1 MNVEFQIHGVLSSGQ
16 KTWKQEDRDYYT
28 QFYSDQTEDVLMIV
42 EVVNRPH
49 GISTYYNYLRN
60 NNILSARVGSYFG
73 MTMRIDGAFCRDVK
87 SIYMM
92 LDNLFN
98 KMMVGSL
105 LIAKGDKYEYAIDSF
120 DAQNDYLSQVER
132 QFSNMLNAF
141 CSPQDF
147 FEISSAYISQGTKL
161 SVNAS
166 EITIPTAVETIKQR
180 AKLYLSPTYQSKAA
194 QKKIADA
201 KAEADAAVADANA
214 RIRAAE
220 DAHSK
225 SKQRQEQEYENWEKE
240 RQSLEE
246 ARNAAIK
253 DYEELEEKMRKAELD
268 TSINAKISEIKEPLI
283 QLAGLVAGR
292 FQEDTYGNVQYE
304 SQCHKKDSK
313 KDKLQVW
320 LPWAICILLGIVL
333 ACTIWYMDSAKNT
346 DQSDTIKKQ
355 SEKIEQLENSVRKM
369 SNQSDIIKKQSEKIE
384 QLENS
389 IRKMSNPIGAMEQQV
404 KAEEPVK
411 YNLAKLRINIKELA
425 ARAGGLTVGS
435 TYTCE
440 ITGGDYPKDGYW
452 VIYEG
457 ENRIQGN
464 VFTVSSPSGTQV
476 KITYYKGTD
485 VIKERTIN
493 VF

>member
-16 KTWKQEDRDYYT
+16 KTWKQEDQDYYK

-42 EVVNRPH
+42 EIVNRPH
-49 GISTYYNYLRN
+49 GVSTYYNYLRN

-73 MTMRIDGAFCRDVK
+73 MTMRIDGSFCRDVK
-87 SIYMM
+87 SIFMI

-105 LIAKGDKYEYAIDSF
+105 VVPKGEKYEYAIDSF
-120 DAQNDYLSQVER
+120 ASHNDYLLKVEK

-147 FEISSAYISQGTKL
+147 FDISSAYTSQGMKQ

-166 EITIPTAVETIKQR
+166 EITISMTVETIKQR

-214 RIRAAE
+214 RIQAAE
-220 DAHSK
+220 NAHSK
-225 SKQRQEQEYENWEKE
+225 SRQKQEQEYESWKKEKKA
-240 RQSLEE
+240 LEE
-246 ARNAAIK
+246 ERDAAIQN
-253 DYEELEEKMRKAELD
+253 YRELEKKVRKADLN
-268 TSINAKISEIKEPLI
+268 TSINAKISEIKQPLI
-283 QLAGLVAGR
+283 QLAGLMTER
-292 FQEDTYGNVQYE
+292 FQEDTYGNVQEKPQPHKNE
-304 SQCHKKDSK
+304 SKE
-313 KDKLQVW
+313 DKLLVW
-320 LPWAICILLGIVL
+320 LPWAICVLLGIAL
-333 ACTIWYMDSAKNT
+333 AGTIWYMGGDKNT
-346 DQSDTIKKQ
+346 D
-355 SEKIEQLENSVRKM
+355 
-369 SNQSDIIKKQSEKIE
+369 QSDIIKKQAEKIE
-384 QLENS
+384 QLEDS
-389 IRKMSNPIGAMEQQV
+389 IKNMSNPVGASELHSGTEV
-404 KAEEPVK
+404 TEVVVEEPVQ
-411 YNLAKLRINIKELA
+411 YDLSKLFVNIKELP
-425 ARAGGLTVGS
+425 ARAGGLTSGA

-440 ITGGDYPKDGYW
+440 ITGGKYPQDGYW

-457 ENRIQGN
+457 ENQIQGN

-485 VIKERTIN
+485 LIIERTIN
-493 VF
+493 VL

>member
-16 KTWKQEDRDYYT
+16 KTWKQEDQDYYK

-42 EVVNRPH
+42 EIVNRPH
-49 GISTYYNYLRN
+49 GVSTYYNYLRN

-87 SIYMM
+87 SIFMI

-105 LIAKGDKYEYAIDSF
+105 LAQKGEKYEYAIDSF
-120 DAQNDYLSQVER
+120 ASQNDYLLQVEK

-147 FEISSAYISQGTKL
+147 FEISSAYTSQGMKQ

-166 EITIPTAVETIKQR
+166 EITIPMAVETIKQR

-201 KAEADAAVADANA
+201 KAEAEAAVADANA
-214 RIRAAE
+214 RIQAAE

-225 SKQRQEQEYENWEKE
+225 SRQKQEQEYESWKKEKKA
-240 RQSLEE
+240 LEE
-246 ARNAAIK
+246 ARDAAIR
-253 DYEELEEKMRKAELD
+253 DYQELEKKVRKAELN
-268 TSINAKISEIKEPLI
+268 TSINAKISEIKQPII
-283 QLAGLVAGR
+283 QLAGLIAER
-292 FQEDTYGNVQYE
+292 FQEDTYGNVQE
-304 SQCHKKDSK
+304 KPQPHKRSAKE
-313 KDKLQVW
+313 DKLLVW
-320 LPWAICILLGIVL
+320 LPWAICILLGIAL
-333 ACTIWYMDSAKNT
+333 AVTIWYMGVDKNT
-346 DQSDTIKKQ
+346 Y
-355 SEKIEQLENSVRKM
+355 
-369 SNQSDIIKKQSEKIE
+369 QSDIIKKQSEKIE
-384 QLENS
+384 QLEDS
-389 IRKMSNPIGAMEQQV
+389 IRNMSNPVGASEQQSV
-404 KAEEPVK
+404 TQEAEVVVEEPVQ
-411 YNLAKLRINIKELA
+411 YDLSKLHINIKELA
-425 ARAGGLTVGS
+425 AGARGLTSGA

-440 ITGGDYPKDGYW
+440 ITGGKYPQDGYW

-485 VIKERTIN
+485 IIKVRTII
-493 VF
+493 VL

>member
-16 KTWKQEDRDYYT
+16 KTWKQEDQDYYK

-42 EVVNRPH
+42 EIVNRPH
-49 GISTYYNYLRN
+49 GVSTYYNYLRN

-87 SIYMM
+87 SIYMI

-105 LIAKGDKYEYAIDSF
+105 LVPKGDKYEYAIDSF
-120 DAQNDYLSQVER
+120 ATQNDYLLQVEK

-147 FEISSAYISQGTKL
+147 FEISSAYTSQGTKL

-166 EITIPTAVETIKQR
+166 EITIPTTVETIKRR
-180 AKLYLSPTYQSKAA
+180 AKLYLSPTYQSKVA
-194 QKKIADA
+194 QKKIAAA

-214 RIRAAE
+214 RIQAAE

-225 SKQRQEQEYENWEKE
+225 SKQRQEQELENWKKEKK
-240 RQSLEE
+240 SLEE

-253 DYEELEEKMRKAELD
+253 NYEDLERKVRKAELN
-268 TSINAKISEIKEPLI
+268 TSINAKISEIKQPLI
-283 QLAGLVAGR
+283 QLAGLMAER
-292 FQEDTYGNVQYE
+292 FQEDSYGNVP
-304 SQCHKKDSK
+304 KKPQTPK
-313 KDKLQVW
+313 KERKENKLLVW
-320 LPWAICILLGIVL
+320 LPWAICILLGIAL
-333 ACTIWYMDSAKNT
+333 AYTIWPMGSNKDT
-346 DQSDTIKKQ
+346 DGTDIIARQVKQ
-355 SEKIEQLENSVRKM
+355 IEQLE
-369 SNQSDIIKKQSEKIE
+369 D
-384 QLENS
+384 S
-389 IRKMSNPIGAMEQQV
+389 IRKITNPAGAGAQFEEV
-404 KAEEPVK
+404 KEPEVRTEEPAK
-411 YNLAKLRINIKELA
+411 YDLSVLWINIVELE
-425 ARAGGLTVGS
+425 RGAGGLTSGN

-440 ITGGDYPKDGYW
+440 IKGGKYPQDGHW

-457 ENRIQGN
+457 KKRIQGN

-476 KITYYKGTD
+476 KITYYKGTN
-485 VIKERTIN
+485 VIKERTIT
-493 VF
+493 VL